1 MKTHYYLRAA
11 ALSLLGSLFLAG
23 CEAPPPEAVQLG
35 YRGVG
40 QEHIANPRTLAAT
53 VAEALMCSLGGS
65 AFIAIKIPGA
75 EPELIDGADAM
86 PRIPPEVL
94 EG

>member
-1 MKTHYYLRAA
+1 MKTHYYLRTAVVT
-11 ALSLLGSLFLAG
+11 LLGSLFLAG

-53 VAEALMCSLGGS
+53 VAENQAPAPQPAVSSDGPRAGDVYENVQVLSL
-65 AFIAIKIPGA
+65 IHI
-75 EPELIDGADAM
+75 
-86 PRIPPEVL
+86 
-94 EG
+94 